1 MTRVRWSES
10 EQAEISVYGYS
21 QVLVERVYLP
31 TEPITFMRDVGRP
44 GSAFR
49 GVTERRALRLRVGFP
64 ANYSGPM
71 EADTEWC
78 EVPNHNP
85 DPRSGTYLLRITSVF
100 VGAEYE
106 AAFRK
111 GIDGI

>member
-1 MTRVRWSES
+1 MTRVRWSET
-10 EQAEISVYGYS
+10 EQAEILVYDYS
-21 QVLVERVYLP
+21 HYYVERVFLP

-49 GVTERRALRLRVGFP
+49 GVVERHAKRVHFGFP
-64 ANYSGPM
+64 ASYSGPM
-71 EADTEWC
+71 EADTEWL

-85 DPRSGTYLLRITSVF
+85 DPRAGTYLLRITSVF

-106 AAFRK
+106 TVFRK
-111 GIDGI
+111 GIDG